1 LRGDGIDA
9 ASFASA
15 DVTQAEYEQYLGAM
29 PHLRYAKLRYWI
41 RKLQFLVH
49 FGHYEECPEIVAAIE
64 QEFGPPPVL
73 GRSPVFEI
81 VEYCFFSGLAR
92 AATLDCTG
100 ATTGSPEFAALMR
113 SHDQL
118 MAWAEGCPDNFLD
131 RATLLAAEIAR
142 LEGRDLDAQRHY
154 DEAVR
159 LARNFGAVQNES
171 LANERA
177 GQFYAQR
184 DFGVIAEAYL
194 RNAQSCYLSWGADG
208 KARQLERLHPCLGT
222 RLSRQS
228 ANSAMTD
235 TPIQHLD
242 LAAVVEMYQA
252 FSREIMLDQLIERLM
267 ITVVEHAG
275 AVRGLLLLPRGD
287 AMRVVAE
294 AAIDHKSVTVD
305 LGPPVRATR
314 DLPQSIVNYVIHTHE
329 VVIVDDALAANPYS
343 SDDYLVRACPRSVL
357 CVPLLKQQRLVGVLY
372 LENNLAS
379 HIFTPDRLSIL
390 QLLASQAAIS
400 IENAELFRHVQ
411 ETQDQARRVGEELRR
426 SFDMIPALAWR
437 ASPDGLLEFA
447 NKQWRDFTGVSID
460 EARGQSWIRSF
471 HPDDAEKVAN
481 KWRHL
486 LEFRTSGEFQA
497 RMRRVDGE
505 VRRFLVRATPMQDSH
520 GNIVNWHG
528 THTDIENLK
537 RAEQA
542 QEALA
547 RVSRITAM
555 GELTVSIAH
564 EVSQPLMAIVTNAA
578 TCLRWLADD
587 QLNVEE
593 ARVAAERIIRHGHRA
608 GDVIASI
615 RGLARKA
622 APEAAELDL
631 REVILEVLLLTRNK
645 LDCNAITVET
655 DLAADTGTVLGD
667 RVQMQQVILNLII
680 NGIEAIGAS
689 YNQPRLLRIRTAR
702 ADAGGVQI
710 TVSDTGI
717 GLPKADD
724 DQIFDAFFTTKEDGI
739 GIGLSICRSIVEAH
753 RGRLWASRNQPHGTA
768 FHFTVPAYRAEDA
781 R

>member
-1 LRGDGIDA
+1 
-9 ASFASA
+9 
-15 DVTQAEYEQYLGAM
+15 
-29 PHLRYAKLRYWI
+29 
-41 RKLQFLVH
+41 
-49 FGHYEECPEIVAAIE
+49 
-64 QEFGPPPVL
+64 
-73 GRSPVFEI
+73 
-81 VEYCFFSGLAR
+81 
-92 AATLDCTG
+92 
-100 ATTGSPEFAALMR
+100 
-113 SHDQL
+113 
-118 MAWAEGCPDNFLD
+118 
-131 RATLLAAEIAR
+131 
-142 LEGRDLDAQRHY
+142 
-154 DEAVR
+154 
-159 LARNFGAVQNES
+159 
-171 LANERA
+171 
-177 GQFYAQR
+177 
-184 DFGVIAEAYL
+184 
-194 RNAQSCYLSWGADG
+194 
-208 KARQLERLHPCLGT
+208 
-222 RLSRQS
+222 
-228 ANSAMTD
+228 MTD
-235 TPIQHLD
+235 TPFQHRD

-252 FSREIMLDQLIERLM
+252 LSREILLDQLIERLM
-267 ITVVEHAG
+267 ITVVEHGG
-275 AVRGLLLLPRGD
+275 AVRGLLLLPRGE

-294 AAIDHKSVTVD
+294 AATGDQSVTVD
-305 LGPPVRATR
+305 LGPLVRVTR
-314 DLPQSIVNYVIHTHE
+314 DLPRSIVNYVIHTHE
-329 VVIVDDALAANPYS
+329 VVIVDDALVANPYA
-343 SDDYLVRACPRSVL
+343 SDEYLVRACPRSVL
-357 CVPLLKQQRLVGVLY
+357 CVPLLNQNRLVGVLY

-447 NKQWRDFTGVSID
+447 NKQWHDFTGVSRD
-460 EARGQSWIRSF
+460 EAQGLSWIRSF
-471 HPDDAEKVAN
+471 HPDDAEKVAD

-486 LEFRTSGEFQA
+486 LEFRTSGEFEA

-505 VRRFLVRATPMQDSH
+505 VRRFLVRATPMQDSQ

-528 THTDIENLK
+528 THTDIEILK

-547 RVSRITAM
+547 RVSRITAL

-564 EVSQPLMAIVTNAA
+564 EVNQPLMAIVTNAA
-578 TCLRWLADD
+578 TCLRWLAND
-587 QLNVEE
+587 QLNVAE

-615 RGLARKA
+615 RALARKA

-631 REVILEVLLLTRNK
+631 CEVILEVLLLTRNK

-689 YNQPRLLRIRTAR
+689 YNQSRLLRIRSAR
-702 ADAGGVQI
+702 ADAGFVQI
-710 TVSDTGI
+710 TVSDTGV

-768 FHFTVPAYRAEDA
+768 FHFTVPAYTAEDA